1 MMCLMIEFGPP
12 DSLDGPDS
20 ICLSQIPWSIK
31 TNRFDPPRA
40 QIYEPTRF
48 MLKPSLFFTV
58 FANYTSVSI
67 YYTIFIKKII
77 SSLFL
82 FP

>member
-1 MMCLMIEFGPP
+1 MNGCDDVFDDWIWTSWFIGRSRFNLPEPSP
-12 DSLDGPDS
+12 LT
-20 ICLSQIPWSIK
+20 QIH
-31 TNRFDPPRA
+31 
-40 QIYEPTRF
+40 EPTRF